1 MFYANLLAMRKQR
14 SSLLC
19 HFCTFYPST
28 HAVKHAFFVFGLIAQ
43 RRSGFSP
50 KLVPAAGFLATG
62 STRNRFKKIP
72 LKPKQDLC

>member
-50 KLVPAAGFLATG
+50 EIGARRRISRHRIHPEP
-62 STRNRFKKIP
+62 I
-72 LKPKQDLC
+72 